1 MFRFASPIWLVL
13 LVIPIITILLYFRKK
28 GRKDATVIFS
38 DVSVF
43 RNIGTGMGTIKRY
56 LSLTIAAAAVFALVF
71 AMARPQSGQQFH
83 SRTTYGIDIILAL
96 DISSSMSAMDF
107 DPLTR
112 FEAAKEVVKDF
123 IGNRTSDRIGLV
135 AFSAQSITLCPL
147 TLDYD
152 ILKAFLE
159 NARDLPFDDGTAI
172 GSAIGTSLN
181 RLRESE
187 AKSKII
193 ILLTDGM
200 NNRGNLDPVTAAKIA
215 KTLGIRIYT
224 IGVGTEGRAPIT
236 IQGKTFWT
244 ETHIDEATL
253 KEVAQITSGKYFRAK
268 NTRELNGIYDE
279 IGKLETT
286 NINYNE
292 WVEYR
297 EMYNDFL
304 TAGFILIIFSFIF
317 DKTFLRRLP

>member
-1 MFRFASPIWLVL
+1 LFRFASPIWLVL
-13 LVIPIITILLYFRKK
+13 LVIPIITILLYFRNK
-28 GRKDATVIFS
+28 GRTDTTVIFS
-38 DVSVF
+38 DTSVF
-43 RNIGTGMGTIKRY
+43 RNIGIGIGTIKRY
-56 LSLTIAAAAVFALVF
+56 LSSAIATVGVIVLIL
-71 AMARPQSGQQFH
+71 AMARPQSGQQFR

-112 FEAAKEVVKDF
+112 FEAAKAVVEDF

-135 AFSAQSITLCPL
+135 VFSAQSITLCPL

-152 ILKAFLE
+152 ILRTFLE

-172 GSAIGTSLN
+172 GSAIGTSIN

-187 AKSKII
+187 ANSKII

-200 NNRGNLDPVTAAKIA
+200 NNRGNLDPVTAAKVA

-236 IQGKTFWT
+236 IRGKAFWT

-253 KEVAQITSGKYFRAK
+253 KEVAQITNGKYYRAK

-286 NINYNE
+286 KINYNE
-292 WVEYR
+292 WVEYH
-297 EMYNDFL
+297 EMYNGFL
-304 TAGFILIIFSFIF
+304 TAGFTLLILSFIF

>member
-1 MFRFASPIWLVL
+1 LFRFASPIWLVL
-13 LVIPIITILLYFRKK
+13 LVIPIITILLHFRKK
-28 GRKDATVIFS
+28 GIKDATVIFS

-56 LSLTIAAAAVFALVF
+56 LSLTIATAALLVLIF

-123 IGNRTSDRIGLV
+123 IGNRTTDRIGLV
-135 AFSAQSITLCPL
+135 VFSAQSITLCPL

-187 AKSKII
+187 ANSKII

-200 NNRGNLDPVTAAKIA
+200 NNRGNLDPVTAAKMA

-286 NINYNE
+286 KINYNE
-292 WVEYR
+292 WVEYH
-297 EMYNDFL
+297 EVYNDFL

>member
-1 MFRFASPIWLVL
+1 LFRFASPIWLVL
-13 LVIPIITILLYFRKK
+13 LVIPIITILLYFRSK
-28 GRKDATVIFS
+28 GRTDTTVIFP
-38 DVSVF
+38 DTSVF

-56 LSLTIAAAAVFALVF
+56 LSSAIATAGVIVLIL
-71 AMARPQSGQQFH
+71 AMARPQSGQQFR

-112 FEAAKEVVKDF
+112 FEAAKEVVEDF
-123 IGNRTSDRIGLV
+123 IGNRESDRIGLV
-135 AFSAQSITLCPL
+135 VFSAQSITLCPL

-152 ILKAFLE
+152 ILRAFLE

-172 GSAIGTSLN
+172 GSAIGTSIN

-187 AKSKII
+187 ANSKII

-200 NNRGNLDPVTAAKIA
+200 NNRGNLDPVTAAKVA
-215 KTLGIRIYT
+215 KTLGIKIYT

-236 IQGKTFWT
+236 IRGKTFWT

-253 KEVAQITSGKYFRAK
+253 KEVAQITSGKYYRAK

-286 NINYNE
+286 KINYNE
-292 WVEYR
+292 WIEYH
-297 EMYNDFL
+297 EMYSGFL
-304 TAGFILIIFSFIF
+304 TVGFTLFILSFIL